1 MLPLL
6 KEITIPKDRH
16 LSQVYPLIDS
26 NIILNK
32 KLSGVGATHCE
43 IIAPRHSIIV
53 VPNVPI
59 ITCKVEKHSLSDNL
73 FGVMQNVSAK
83 DTEEYIST
91 TLSQNRYIKIMV
103 TPESFKKVRDAF
115 IEAGINMYDMCF
127 LLLDECHKFIKE
139 VDFRPDIIQP
149 FIYFFK
155 FKNKALVSATPI
167 EPSDPRF
174 VEQDFKIVKVKPDYK
189 HRYPIGVIATDDIR
203 RAFIDEVSFTRNGQF
218 PEEPICVFVN
228 SADTISNFI
237 SDSNLHEISSVF
249 CSDKSAVKLRHL
261 GFKNIHTE
269 WKEKYKNHFMFFT
282 SRFYT
287 GLDIWLNKDP
297 RVLYF
302 SDAVNASN
310 TLMDPNTDMAQACGR
325 FRCGM
330 KEITH
335 FVHFNPDTKKRTKH
349 EIEEEI
355 KEIEKSYSEL
365 NQLYENT
372 TSSIVKKAVESAVQ
386 QLPFN
391 ELFTAGEFNYF
402 LKDNMVD
409 CEIVKQYYTNLY
421 VLLDAYADSEYYA
434 MAWELDP
441 RFYHNE
447 VNSLPK
453 LKKLPTKE
461 FKYNQRKAIIETL
474 DFISPYRGT
483 SEISDIIYTMRGY
496 DAVIVDAFFKLG
508 KEFIVNC
515 DYNIKRI
522 KEELQNRSTSQMG
535 YDEAF
540 FQVLYSSFEI
550 GKKYL
555 RPEAKA
561 TLRKIYDKFNLIPP
575 STITAKSLEWH
586 FEIDEKARIGNQK
599 AIKIL
604 RRKANGITKYFEEIK
619 NNTTTAPSDTFED

>member
-6 KEITIPKDRH
+6 KEIIIPKDKH

-59 ITCKVEKHSLSDNL
+59 ITCKVDKHSQSDNL
-73 FGVMQNVSAK
+73 FGVMQNVSVE
-83 DTEEYIST
+83 DVEEYIT
-91 TLSQNRYIKIMV
+91 NTLSQKLYIKLMV

-115 IEAGINMYDMCF
+115 INAEIDMYDTCF
-127 LLLDECHKFIKE
+127 LMLDECHKFIKE

-149 FIYFFK
+149 FIYFFN

-174 VEQDFKIVKVKPDYK
+174 NEQNFKRVNIKPDYK
-189 HRYPIGVIATDDIR
+189 HTHPIIVIATDDIR
-203 RAFIDEVSFTRNGQF
+203 RAFIDDVSFVRNGQL

-228 SADTISNFI
+228 SADMIANFI
-237 SDSNLHEISSVF
+237 NDSNLHEISSVF
-249 CSDKSAVKLRHL
+249 CSDKSAVKLKHL

-269 WKEKYKNHFMFFT
+269 WKEEYKNHFMFFT

-287 GLDIWLNKDP
+287 GLDIWLDKAP
-297 RVLYF
+297 VVFYF
-302 SDAVNASN
+302 SDAVNAEN

-330 KEITH
+330 KRITH
-335 FVHFNPDTKKRTKH
+335 YVHLNHATKKRTKD
-349 EIEEEI
+349 EIEAEI
-355 KEIEKSYSEL
+355 KEIEDSYSEL
-365 NQLYENT
+365 YQLYEKT
-372 TSSIVKKAVESAVQ
+372 ASPVVKKAIQSAVQ

-391 ELFTAGEFNYF
+391 ELFTTGEFNYF

-409 CEIVKQYYTNLY
+409 YEIVKQYYSDINT
-421 VLLDAYADSEYYA
+421 LLDAYADSEYYA
-434 MAWELDP
+434 MAWEEAP
-441 RFYHNE
+441 HFYHDEPKN
-447 VNSLPK
+447 LPK
-453 LKKLPTKE
+453 LRKLPTKE
-461 FKYNQRKAIIETL
+461 FKYKQRKAIVETL
-474 DFISPYRGT
+474 DFIAPYYGT
-483 SEISDIIYTMRGY
+483 SEISDIIFTLKDH
-496 DAVIVDAFFKLG
+496 DAEIVDAFFKLG
-508 KEFIVNC
+508 KDLIIQC
-515 DYNIKRI
+515 DFDIKRI
-522 KEELQNRSTSQMG
+522 REELLNLSTPQE

-540 FQVLYSSFEI
+540 FYVLYHTFEV

-555 RPEAKA
+555 RKDAKEKLS
-561 TLRKIYDKFNLIPP
+561 TIYEKFNLIPP
-575 STITAKSLEWH
+575 KTITAKSLAWH

-604 RRKANGITKYFEEIK
+604 NRKVNGVTRFFNEIKDNTITK
-619 NNTTTAPSDTFED
+619 PSNEFDG